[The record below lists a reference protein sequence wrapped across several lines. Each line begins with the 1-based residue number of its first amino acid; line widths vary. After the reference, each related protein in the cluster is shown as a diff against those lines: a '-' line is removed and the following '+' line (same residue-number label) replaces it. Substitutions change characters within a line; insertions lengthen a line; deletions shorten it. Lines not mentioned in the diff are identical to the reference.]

1 MNIQLYLGLGLL
13 AMQCWLA
20 LVVLREVWRSRS
32 AASIA
37 VLGELAWIVAGT
49 GWVIYGI
56 WAESYIVA
64 VSGAVGVLCCTV
76 LCLLVRSDVTR
87 SECQRYAAVTA
98 LFALSMSLAVVVGGV
113 RGLSLFLA
121 VFGFVQFIP
130 QLCLSLTQ
138 LVHGDV
144 VAGAPVYGAA
154 FRAVYTG
161 LWCVYAVAWGIWGA
175 ATIDWPLAVWGA
187 TGSVAFALQAAV
199 GIRSRRALV
208 AR

>member
-1 MNIQLYLGLGLL
+1 
-13 AMQCWLA
+13 MQCWLA
-20 LVVLREVWRSRS
+20 LVVLREAWCSRS

-76 LCLLVRSDVTR
+76 LCLLVRRDVVR
-87 SECQRYAAVTA
+87 GEWLRYAVITA
-98 LFALSMSLAVVVGGV
+98 LFALSMAGSIVLGGV
-113 RGLSLFLA
+113 QGLSLFLA

-130 QLCLSLTQ
+130 QLRLSLTQ
-138 LVHGDV
+138 LIRSDV
-144 VAGAPVYGAA
+144 VAGVPVYGAA

-161 LWCVYAVAWGIWGA
+161 LWCIYAVTWGIWGA

>member
-1 MNIQLYLGLGLL
+1 
-13 AMQCWLA
+13 MQCWLA
-20 LVVLREVWRSRS
+20 LVVLREVWHSRS

-56 WAESYIVA
+56 WVESTIVA

-76 LCLLVRSDVTR
+76 LCLLVRSDVTH
-87 SECQRYAAVTA
+87 SEWSRYARVTA
-98 LFALSMSLAVVVGGV
+98 LFALSMGLAIVIGGV
-113 RGLSLFLA
+113 AGLSLFLA

-130 QLCLSLTQ
+130 QLRLSLTQ
-138 LVHGDV
+138 LIRGDV
-144 VAGAPVYGAA
+144 VAGVPVRGAA

-161 LWCVYAVAWGIWGA
+161 LWCVYAVAWGIWGT

-199 GIRSRRALV
+199 GIRSRIAL
-208 AR
+208 AA

>member
-1 MNIQLYLGLGLL
+1 MQMVLGLGLL

-20 LVVLREVWRSRS
+20 LVVLREVWHRRS

-37 VLGELAWIVAGT
+37 VLGELAWIVAGA

-87 SECQRYAAVTA
+87 SEWQRYAAVTT
-98 LFALSMSLAVVVGGV
+98 LFALSMAGSIVIGGV

-130 QLCLSLTQ
+130 QLRLSAGQ
-138 LVHGDV
+138 LLRGVV
-144 VAGAPVYGAA
+144 VAGVPVRGAA

-161 LWCVYAVAWGIWGA
+161 LWCVYAVAWGIWGT
-175 ATIDWPLAVWGA
+175 ATIDWPLVVWGA
-187 TGSVAFALQAAV
+187 TGSVAFTLQATV
-199 GIRSRRALV
+199 GIRSRKTLAV
-208 AR
+208 

>member
-1 MNIQLYLGLGLL
+1 MYLGLGLL

-76 LCLLVRSDVTR
+76 LCLLVRRDVVR
-87 SECQRYAAVTA
+87 GEWLRYAVITA
-98 LFALSMSLAVVVGGV
+98 LFALSMAGSIVLGGV
-113 RGLSLFLA
+113 TGLSLFLA

-130 QLCLSLTQ
+130 QLRLSLTQ

-161 LWCVYAVAWGIWGA
+161 LWCVYAVAWGIWGS

-199 GIRSRRALV
+199 GIRSRKAL
-208 AR
+208 AMQ